1 MRKLLPLILLI
12 ALVAVMAFGCTAEDA
27 LGAGI
32 SVFMIICYG
41 ILSIIGLLL
50 FILWIVTIV
59 DCAKRNNDEFPGG
72 GDNMKV
78 VWLLLIILLGYI
90 PSIIYYFMVMKKM
103 PRKK

>member
-1 MRKLLPLILLI
+1 MKKIIPIFFLAALLI
-12 ALVAVMAFGCTAEDA
+12 ITAAGCTAEDA

-41 ILSIIGLLL
+41 ILSVIGLLL
-50 FILWIVTIV
+50 FILWIITIV

-72 GDNMKV
+72 GDSMKI

-90 PSIIYYFMVMKKM
+90 PSIVYYFMVMKKM
-103 PRKK
+103 PRKN